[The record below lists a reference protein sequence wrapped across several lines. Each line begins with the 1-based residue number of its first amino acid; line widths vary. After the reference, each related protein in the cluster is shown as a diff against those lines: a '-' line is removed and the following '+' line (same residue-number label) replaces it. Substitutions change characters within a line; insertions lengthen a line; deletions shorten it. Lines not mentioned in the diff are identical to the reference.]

1 MHLAGEIIIWVL
13 NIYIFLMIV
22 RIVMDWIPARWP
34 VWLRP
39 VLLFIRQ
46 ITEPLLSP
54 LRRVIPLVHLGGG
67 MALDLSPTIL
77 ILVLVVVRSFIGR
90 LFFR

>member
-13 NIYIFLMIV
+13 NFYIAIMIV
-22 RIVMDWIPARWP
+22 RIIVDWIPARWP

-67 MALDLSPTIL
+67 MALDLSPTVL
-77 ILVLVVVRSFIGR
+77 IVVLVVVRGLVRR
-90 LFFR
+90 LFFH

>member
-13 NIYIFLMIV
+13 NIYIFLMII

-39 VLLFIRQ
+39 ALLFIRQ

-67 MALDLSPTIL
+67 MAFDLSPTIL
-77 ILVLVVVRSFIGR
+77 ILVLVVVRGFIGR

>member
-13 NIYIFLMIV
+13 NFYIAIMVI
-22 RIVMDWIPARWP
+22 RIIMDWIPVRWP
-34 VWLRP
+34 PWIRP
-39 VLLFIRQ
+39 VLLFFRE

-67 MALDLSPTIL
+67 MALDLSPTVL
-77 ILVLVVVRSFIGR
+77 IVLLTVLRGFIGR
-90 LFFR
+90 IFFR